1 MLYVHS
7 GIQVAKP
14 LLICYMSITWLII
27 FLVKDF
33 LGSEGASGDP
43 ACPKAAGY
51 CFLYLFTNKTLT
63 VSKQRL
69 GSVGEINRSL
79 QQFNIVLCVSVM
91 GYSV

>member
-7 GIQVAKP
+7 GIQVAKT

-51 CFLYLFTNKTLT
+51 CFLYLFTNKTLA

-69 GSVGEINRSL
+69 GSVGEINRSF